1 MRLSLFKSFGL
12 STSVNEVL
20 VYQKVYCHL
29 KQLEHEFSFRVFLDS
44 RLYNHHVSCMED
56 LIFT

>member
-1 MRLSLFKSFGL
+1 MRLTLFKSFSL
-12 STSVNEVL
+12 STSVNE